1 MEVNCK
7 LNLFFIYFSHRSKRY
22 RDRKKLEKLKAS
34 EKRNTND
41 VKIPKLS
48 PLKVNLHIKSNF
60 NSFVRRRSRKVR
72 KLLTNKPTTAVAILR
87 HVWDQEYKDPAKHA
101 LMNKYW
107 KRTEDSLAKLMLELG
122 THKGRKDDNKLLS
135 TVNKIKKKYNSLR
148 QACRLA
154 DISWTNYTCPHT

>member
-7 LNLFFIYFSHRSKRY
+7 LNLFFIYFSHRSKQY
-22 RDRKKLEKLKAS
+22 CDRKKLEKLKAS
-34 EKRNTND
+34 ENRNTND

-60 NSFVRRRSRKVR
+60 NSFVCRRSSEVC
-72 KLLTNKPTTAVAILR
+72 KLLTNKPRTAAAILR
-87 HVWDQEYKDPAKHA
+87 HVWDQEYKDPAKRA

-107 KRTEDSLAKLMLELG
+107 KCTEDSLAKLMLELG

-135 TVNKIKKKYNSLR
+135 TVNKIKKKYNSL
-148 QACRLA
+148 
-154 DISWTNYTCPHT
+154 